1 MPKYEYEHVFIQ
13 HLTNHQQTTG
23 IPIDVADGLNAW
35 GSDGWEIVHME
46 AVWVWQKAD
55 QGACWPEALRG
66 YYVTF
71 RREPGNQ
78 SGMSVATA
86 QAEASASASMG
97 DIPL

>member
-1 MPKYEYEHVFIQ
+1 MPKYEYEHAFIQ
-13 HLTNHQQTTG
+13 HLTNHKQTAG
-23 IPIDVADGLNAW
+23 IPIDVANGLNAW

-46 AVWVWQKAD
+46 AVWVWQKGD

-78 SGMSVATA
+78 IGELVATA
-86 QAEASASASMG
+86 AAGASVA